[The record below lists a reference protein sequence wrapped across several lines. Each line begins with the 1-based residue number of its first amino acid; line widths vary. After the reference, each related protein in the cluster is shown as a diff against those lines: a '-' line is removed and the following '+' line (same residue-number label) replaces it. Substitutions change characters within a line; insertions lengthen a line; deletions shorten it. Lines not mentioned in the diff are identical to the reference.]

1 MKKRILLVLL
11 VSIVSIGLAASAAGE
26 LHGRSWLDVAI
37 DPDVGFTGMD
47 YGLELAYT
55 IGGFTFGADSLFV
68 LPGSW
73 VWQGF
78 TAEGQLGAFGIY
90 ATSLF
95 GGDIAKTLYTEAIM
109 TVSMAG
115 IDLALHAAL
124 LSADVGGGA
133 AAGAA
138 IRAAGSV
145 GAFGIVSVTELGAQI
160 EDDDFGGITIVHAAT
175 GRERHYVTDPRVAG
189 EGFTGQKFT
198 INHFSFCC
206 AEEITATVYFTCAGF
221 DYISFGVEDLLI
233 SNLSWLAI
241 DAELKFE
248 LQTKSL
254 LITPKLV
261 LGDIACFELY
271 AALDNEVD
279 ALSIDGIKIEGISLE
294 CQIGPVTV
302 RDVSLFAP
310 CDLALTTERYGSQ
323 VLPIADILA
332 QGMDYYPDYWE
343 MFSIAYAGPACC
355 EGEYTFIA
363 NTYFSEDST
372 SLFDWAMIYVE
383 AMIPYGDSL
392 AFTLGIEVAETGLEY
407 LGFGFEVTW

>member
-11 VSIVSIGLAASAAGE
+11 VGIVSIGLTASAAGA
-26 LHGRSWLDVAI
+26 LHGRSWFDVML

-47 YGLELAYT
+47 FGLELAYT
-55 IGGFTFGADSLFV
+55 IGGFTLGADSLFM
-68 LPGSW
+68 LPGQW

-78 TAEGQLGAFGIY
+78 TVTGVLGAF
-90 ATSLF
+90 S
-95 GGDIAKTLYTEAIM
+95 TEANILMGGAPASYLYAETIM
-109 TVSMAG
+109 NISIAG
-115 IDLALHAAL
+115 IDFSLHAAQ
-124 LSADVGGGA
+124 LSDAVHGGA
-133 AAGAA
+133 ADGAA

-145 GAFGIVSVTELGAQI
+145 GAFGIISVTEFGAQI

-175 GRERHYVTDPRVAG
+175 GRERHYVTDPRVVG

-198 INHFSFCC
+198 INHFNFCC
-206 AEEITATVYFTCAGF
+206 GEDITLTAYFTCEGF
-221 DYISFGVEDLLI
+221 DYVSFGVEDLLV
-233 SNLSWLAI
+233 SNLQWLAI

-271 AALDNEVD
+271 VGFTPSAGAVGVD
-279 ALSIDGIKIEGISLE
+279 TINIHGIELV

-310 CDLALTTERYGSQ
+310 CDLALTTERYGS
-323 VLPIADILA
+323 VVMPIVDILA

-355 EGEYTFIA
+355 VGECNFLA
-363 NTYFSEDST
+363 NVYFDTAST
-372 SLFDWAMIYVE
+372 SLFDWAMTHIE

-392 AFTLGIEVAETGLEY
+392 AFTFGMEVAQTGLEY
-407 LGFGFEVTW
+407 LGFGLEVTW